1 MRAARSRRLR
11 LFGFV
16 AVIAAVLVVTW
27 PGRSASSTTGITAGN
42 HLLLYCAAGIR
53 EPVQSVIADYAK
65 AYGVT
70 VDVQYGGSG
79 TLLSNL
85 EVARRG
91 DLYLAADAKHM
102 ELATSRSLVHE
113 SIPLARQ
120 HLVLAVKRGNSLNLR
135 SLADLIKP
143 GVRVAYANPEVA
155 SAGKAIRAVLEKAN
169 LWEQANAQAAVFKP
183 TVNDVINDVVLGS
196 VDVGV
201 VWDPLL
207 INQPQLE
214 AVTLPELSARREE
227 IRIGVLDSSARP
239 TQALHFA
246 RFMAARDRGLTTFS
260 RMGYQAEPGDRWE
273 DRPALTLYSGGVN
286 RVAIQETLR
295 EFEQREGCTVRVNY
309 NGCGILLA
317 QMKALPD
324 GDAFPDAYLACD
336 VSFLDPIAERFHER
350 RLLSQTEVIILVPK
364 ANPHAI
370 KRLNDLAQPGLRV
383 GLCNAE
389 QSTLGALTQR
399 MLSKLNL
406 VAAIEPN
413 VRSRTPTADLLVTQL
428 DTGSLDAV
436 VVYRANANAVLDR
449 HTALGINLPEAR
461 AVQPYAVAKQAQHTQ
476 LANRL
481 LAALDGVSSRKRYL
495 AAGFTPPTP

>member
-1 MRAARSRRLR
+1 MNRTRFRRLR
-11 LFGFV
+11 LFGFL
-16 AVIAAVLVVTW
+16 AVIALVLVVTW
-27 PGRSASSTTGITAGN
+27 PGHGSTLKAGVQTRD

-53 EPVQSVIADYAK
+53 DPIQTIIADYAK
-65 AYGVT
+65 ECGVT

-102 ELATSRSLVHE
+102 EMASTRGLVHE
-113 SIPLARQ
+113 TIPLARQ
-120 HLVLAVKRGNSLNLR
+120 HLVLAVKRGNPANVR
-135 SLADLIKP
+135 TLADLVRP
-143 GVRVAYANPEVA
+143 GMRVAYANPEVA

-183 TVNDVINDVVLGS
+183 TVNEVINDVVLGA

-207 INQPQLE
+207 VNQPNLE
-214 AVTLPELSARREE
+214 AVQLPELTARREE
-227 IRIGVLDSSARP
+227 IRIGVLASSAQATR
-239 TQALHFA
+239 ALHFA
-246 RFMAARDRGLTTFS
+246 RYVSARDRGLATFT
-260 RMGYQAEPGDRWE
+260 RFGYQSEAGDRWE

-286 RVAIQETLR
+286 RVAIQETIR

-309 NGCGILLA
+309 NGCGILLS
-317 QMKALPD
+317 QMKALPE
-324 GDAFPDAYLACD
+324 GSAFPDAYLACD
-336 VSFLDPIAERFHER
+336 VSFLDPIADRFGERK
-350 RLLSQTEVIILVPK
+350 LLSQTEVVILVPQ

-370 KRLNDLAQPGLRV
+370 KRLNDLTKPGLRV

-399 MLSKLNL
+399 MLTKLDL
-406 VAAIEPN
+406 VTTVEPN

-436 VVYRANANAVLDR
+436 VVYRANATAVLDR
-449 HTALGINLPEAR
+449 HTALSINLPEAR
-461 AVQPYAVAKQAQHTQ
+461 AIQPYAVAKQAQHAQ

-481 LAALDGVSSRKRYL
+481 LAALDGTTSRKRYL
-495 AAGFTPPTP
+495 AAGFTAPTP

>member
-1 MRAARSRRLR
+1 MNRNRNRSLR

-16 AVIAAVLVVTW
+16 AVIAIVLAVTW
-27 PGRSASSTTGITAGN
+27 PGRRTAPAAGTTPRD

-53 EPVQSVIADYAK
+53 DPIQSIIADYAK
-65 AYGVT
+65 ECGVT

-102 ELATSRSLVHE
+102 EQASTRGLVHE
-113 SIPLARQ
+113 TIPLARQ
-120 HLVLAVKRGNSLNLR
+120 HLVLAVKRGNPAGVH
-135 SLADLIKP
+135 SLADLVRP
-143 GVRVAYANPEVA
+143 GLRVAYANPEVA

-169 LWEQANAQAAVFKP
+169 LWEQAHAQAAVFKP
-183 TVNDVINDVVLGS
+183 TVNDVVNDVVLGA

-201 VWDPLL
+201 VWDPLVA
-207 INQPQLE
+207 NQPQLE
-214 AVTLPELSARREE
+214 AVKIPELTARREE
-227 IRIGVLDSSARP
+227 IRIGVLDSSTQA

-246 RFMAARDRGLTTFS
+246 RFVSARDRGLTTFTHFN
-260 RMGYQAEPGDRWE
+260 YQAESGDRWE
-273 DRPALTLYSGGVN
+273 DHPALTLYSGGVN

-295 EFEQREGCTVRVNY
+295 DFERREGCTVRVNY
-309 NGCGILLA
+309 NGCGILLS

-336 VSFLDPIAERFHER
+336 VSFLDPIADRFGER
-350 RLLSQTEVIILVPK
+350 RLLSQTDVVILVPT
-364 ANPHAI
+364 ANPHGI
-370 KRLNDLAQPGLRV
+370 KRLNDLAKSGLRV

-399 MLSKLNL
+399 MLSKLDL
-406 VAAIEPN
+406 VATVEAN

-436 VVYRANANAVLDR
+436 VVYRANATAVLDR
-449 HTALGINLPEAR
+449 HTALSINLPEAR
-461 AVQPYAVAKQAQHTQ
+461 AVQPYAVAKQAQHAQ
-476 LANRL
+476 LATRL
-481 LAALDGVSSRKRYL
+481 LTALDGATSRKRYL
-495 AAGFTPPTP
+495 AAGFTAPIP

>member
-1 MRAARSRRLR
+1 MNRTRTRRLR

-16 AVIAAVLVVTW
+16 AVVAIVLTVTW
-27 PGRSASSTTGITAGN
+27 PGHRTAPAAGTTPRE

-53 EPVQSVIADYAK
+53 DPIQSIIADYAK
-65 AYGVT
+65 EYGVT

-85 EVARRG
+85 QVARRG

-102 ELATSRSLVHE
+102 EEASTRGLVHE
-113 SIPLARQ
+113 TIPLASQ
-120 HLVLAVKRGNSLNLR
+120 HLVLAVKRGNPAGVHTLT
-135 SLADLIKP
+135 DLVRP
-143 GVRVAYANPEVA
+143 GLRVAYANPEVA
-155 SAGKAIRAVLEKAN
+155 AAGKAIRAVLEKAN
-169 LWEQANAQAAVFKP
+169 LWEQAHAQAAVFKP
-183 TVNDVINDVVLGS
+183 TVNDVLNDVVLGA

-207 INQPQLE
+207 AGQPLLE
-214 AVTLPELSARREE
+214 AVKLPELTARRDQ
-227 IRIGVLDSSARP
+227 IRLGLLDSSTHP

-246 RFMAARDRGLTTFS
+246 RFVSARDRGLTTFT
-260 RMGYQAEPGDRWE
+260 RFGYQVESGDRWE
-273 DRPALTLYSGGVN
+273 DHPALTLYSGGVN

-295 EFEQREGCTVRVNY
+295 DFERREGCTVRVNY
-309 NGCGILLA
+309 NGCGILLS

-336 VSFLDPIAERFHER
+336 VSFLDPIADRFGERT
-350 RLLSQTEVIILVPK
+350 LLSQTEVIILVPS
-364 ANPHAI
+364 ANPHGI

-399 MLSKLNL
+399 ILTKLDL

-413 VRSRTPTADLLVTQL
+413 VRSRTPTGDLLVTQL

-436 VVYRANANAVLDR
+436 VVYRANATAVLDR

-461 AVQPYAVAKQAQHTQ
+461 AVQPYAVAKQAQHAQ

-495 AAGFTPPTP
+495 AAGFTQPTP